1 MSWSL
6 WWALHLHFCMLS
18 LLAVGGALAIVPE
31 MHRYLVNDLHLL
43 TEAAFSQSVTLAQI
57 APGPNIL
64 LVSVMGWNIGLQA
77 AGGLEAGAPAMASGL
92 LMALGLLTAAVLPSS
107 LLSYF
112 MVKWLQQHQQAPAV
126 RAFKAGMVPLVMGLM
141 LSAGWLLQ
149 TASNPNMDWRLLIMC
164 GISMVVV
171 LKTRVHLLWLMLGG
185 ALLGA
190 VLGL

>member
-1 MSWSL
+1 MNLML
-6 WWALHLHFCMLS
+6 WLELHLHFCMLS

-31 MHRYLVNDLHLL
+31 MHRYLVNDLQLL
-43 TEAAFSQSVTLAQI
+43 SEQVFSQSVTLSQI

-64 LVSVMGWNIGLQA
+64 LVAVMGWNIGLQM
-77 AGGLEAGAPAMASGL
+77 AGGFEAGWSAIGAGL

-112 MVKWLQQHQQAPAV
+112 TVKWLHLYQQTRGV

-149 TASNPNMDWRLLIMC
+149 TASNPLMDARLLLMC
-164 GISMVVV
+164 GISMVIV

-185 ALLGA
+185 AVLGA